1 MRYMM
6 AKNRKG
12 IARACAVLVTK
23 ILVKRLKTE
32 RRIKKRSK
40 CMGSGMHGFGNGYAI
55 VVCTCIQPTLKRT
68 AYFGCLFRAVR
79 QMR

>member
-1 MRYMM
+1 MMHVTRMRYMM

-23 ILVKRLKTE
+23 ILVIIVVKRLKTE

-40 CMGSGMHGFGNGYAI
+40 CMGSGMHGFGNAW
-55 VVCTCIQPTLKRT
+55 
-68 AYFGCLFRAVR
+68 VR
-79 QMR
+79 EWLRDRSLHVHTTNS